1 MIAHVH
7 GEQYSP
13 KKQRTVVVCV
23 SAGECLPIRWQAAP
37 PLWSLLN
44 VLPGQRDM
52 SKAIFQITAQ
62 NNHSDVVSD
71 SNHIFWFAQMH
82 SEKKKKKQKKKKK
95 TLTRTLAHSVSCPN
109 IW

>member
-1 MIAHVH
+1 MIARVH

-23 SAGECLPIRWQAAP
+23 SAVNASRSDDGQP
-37 PLWSLLN
+37 PFWSRLN

-62 NNHSDVVSD
+62 NNHSDVVID

-82 SEKKKKKQKKKKK
+82 
-95 TLTRTLAHSVSCPN
+95 LR
-109 IW
+109 